1 MPNRVSWEPI
11 FSLDN
16 PTLDAQ
22 HQGILVQINALADCI
37 DAAIA
42 DNTSDSNQSFD
53 SAFQAHMATAA
64 EHFASEEALLTQ
76 CAYPAMEEHH
86 NERDEFNYLTNEI
99 ITTDNFE
106 RAELQ
111 RFLSLWWVG
120 HIVGSATKYRAALA
134 TLPSF

>member
-11 FSLDN
+11 FSLGN

-22 HQGILVQINALADCI
+22 HQAILAQTHALVDCI
-37 DAAIA
+37 AEGSA
-42 DNTSDSNQSFD
+42 DSNQKFD
-53 SAFQAHMATAA
+53 SAFQALMATAA
-64 EHFASEEALLTQ
+64 EHFAAEEAQLTL

-86 NERDEFNYLTNEI
+86 NERDEFNFLTNEI
-99 ITTDNFE
+99 ITTENFE

-134 TLPSF
+134 TLPSV